1 MNLSYYAMEV
11 HLHTR
16 IISSISPIT
25 TPAELSAIC
34 RHAAKSRLLSAM
46 DFLNRLRPVQLQSA
60 SWHET
65 AAANFAAVGTFADL
79 LRRTAEDVEEAQWYE
94 QRLRE
99 YRWTLGVS
107 VRNALWLGPVVAL
120 VDQMLEQPGF

>member
-1 MNLSYYAMEV
+1 M
-11 HLHTR
+11 HTR
-16 IISSISPIT
+16 IISSISPVT
-25 TPAELSAIC
+25 TPAELSSIC

-46 DFLNRLRPVQLQSA
+46 DFLNRLRPAQLQAA

-65 AAANFAAVGTFADL
+65 AAANFASVGTFADL
-79 LRRTAEDVEEAQWYE
+79 LRRTAVDLDEAQWYE

-107 VRNALWLGPVVAL
+107 MRYAVWLGPVVAL
-120 VDQMLEQPGF
+120 VDQMLE